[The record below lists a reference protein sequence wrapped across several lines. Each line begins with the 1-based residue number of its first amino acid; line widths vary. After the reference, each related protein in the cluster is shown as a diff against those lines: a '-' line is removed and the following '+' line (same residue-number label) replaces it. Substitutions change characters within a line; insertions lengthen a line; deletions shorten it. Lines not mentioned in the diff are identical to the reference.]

1 MVVKF
6 RVGNLGC
13 CCLGDKAVSFTIRAI
28 VIYGHT
34 GAQRIVPF
42 NAHGLNII
50 TGKSKTGKSAIID
63 IVDYCLGRGSFN
75 VAEGAIRKKVAW
87 FGLHIAKG
95 SDAVFIARDNP
106 GPGASTGSKVYFQR
120 GGIDAY
126 PSLEM
131 ISKNTTET
139 SLKEFV
145 TRFAGIDEN
154 EHRPQWGTR
163 KPLEAN
169 ISHALLL
176 CFQKQNTIAS
186 QDQLFHRMNEDFLPQ
201 SLKDTLPYFL
211 GAVDESHFLLMA
223 ELDELQRRLRTLEA
237 TEAKQIQA
245 IEVSRSRVTRVLNEG
260 KKVGLIGQDYQA
272 VDDTVFSYLANV
284 AEFPAD
290 EAELISDFG
299 ETIQRLRG
307 EQSTLQSRLSDLNH
321 DIRAAKS
328 FLSDQTD
335 FSREATEQRARLKS
349 IELFKAEI
357 PSPHQCPF
365 CESELRTPIPT
376 VDQVNESLREVSDQL
391 EGVYR
396 DSPHIQRH
404 IAELETT
411 IGKASDDLRLVQREL
426 HKAVLEDEAAKA
438 KQDQMLAR
446 GKFLGRLSEFL
457 ESVAPESDDE
467 GVSAQIA
474 ELRSMIAGIRSR
486 LNSDEIESRLETI
499 LSFISDKMTEYSK
512 HLDLEHSG
520 SSLRLDL
527 KKLTIVANTV
537 DGPIPLN
544 RMGSG
549 ENWVG
554 YHVLSHLA
562 LHWWLRMKERPVPA
576 FLIFDQPTQAYY
588 PPDITEGGLDQI
600 EKDADRTAVQALF
613 RLMATACAEIQPD
626 FQLIVL
632 DHAHLKDEWFESA
645 IVAEWR
651 GNEALVP
658 YDWPDSSA

>member
-1 MVVKF
+1 M
-6 RVGNLGC
+6 
-13 CCLGDKAVSFTIRAI
+13 SFTICAI
-28 VIYGHT
+28 VIYSHT

-42 NAHGLNII
+42 NPHSLNII

-95 SDAVFIARDNP
+95 SDDVFIARDNP

-120 GGIDAY
+120 GDIEAY
-126 PSLEM
+126 PSLET

-186 QDQLFHRMNEDFLPQ
+186 QDQLFHRMNEDYLPQ

-211 GAVDESHFLLMA
+211 GAVDESHFLLLA
-223 ELDELQRRLRTLEA
+223 ELDELQRRLKTLEA
-237 TEAKQIQA
+237 TEAKQLQSV
-245 IEVSRSRVTRVLNEG
+245 EVSRSRVTRVLNEG
-260 KKVGLIGQDYQA
+260 KKVGLVGQDYQA
-272 VDDTVFSYLANV
+272 VDDTVFSYLATV
-284 AEFPAD
+284 AEYPMD
-290 EAELISDFG
+290 EADLIPDFG
-299 ETIQRLRG
+299 ETIERLRG
-307 EQSTLQSRLSDLNH
+307 EQATLQNRLGDLNQ

-328 FLSDQTD
+328 FLSDQSD
-335 FSREATEQRARLKS
+335 FSREATEQRARLRS
-349 IELFKAEI
+349 IELFKTEVSA
-357 PSPHQCPF
+357 PQQCPF
-365 CESELRTPIPT
+365 CESELKTPIPT
-376 VDQVNESLREVSDQL
+376 VGEVSQSLRDVSDQL

-396 DSPHIQRH
+396 DSPHIQGH
-404 IAELETT
+404 IVDLETT
-411 IGKASDDLRLVQREL
+411 IGRAADDLRLVQREL
-426 HKAVLEDEAAKA
+426 QKAVTDNAAA
-438 KQDQMLAR
+438 QARQDQMLSR

-457 ESVAPESDDE
+457 ESVSPQADDDVVE
-467 GVSAQIA
+467 AQIT
-474 ELRSMIAGIRSR
+474 ELRAMIASIRSR
-486 LNSDEIESRLETI
+486 INSDETESKLETI

-512 HLDLEHSG
+512 ELDLEHSG

-527 KKLTIVANTV
+527 KKLTVVANTV
-537 DGPIPLN
+537 DGPIPLS

-562 LHWWLRMKERPVPA
+562 LHWWLRMKRRPVPG

-588 PPDITEGGLDQI
+588 PPDSTDGGLDQI
-600 EKDADRTAVQALF
+600 AKDADRTAVQALF
-613 RLMATACAEIQPD
+613 KLMATACAEIQPD

-632 DHAHLKDEWFESA
+632 DHAHLQDDWFESA

-651 GNEALVP
+651 DNEALVP
-658 YDWPDSSA
+658 YEWPDA

>member
-1 MVVKF
+1 M
-6 RVGNLGC
+6 
-13 CCLGDKAVSFTIRAI
+13 SFTIRAI
-28 VIYGHT
+28 VIYSHT
-34 GAQRIVPF
+34 GTQRVVPF
-42 NAHGLNII
+42 KAHGLNII

-95 SDAVFIARDNP
+95 SDDVFVARDNP

-120 GGIDAY
+120 GVSETY

-139 SLKEFV
+139 SLKEFI

-169 ISHALLL
+169 IGHALLL

-186 QDQLFHRMNEDFLPQ
+186 QDQLFHRMNEDFLHQ

-223 ELDELQRRLRTLEA
+223 ELDELQRRLKTLEA
-237 TEAKQIQA
+237 IEGKQLQA

-260 KKVGLIGQDYQA
+260 KKVGLIQQDYQA
-272 VDDTVFSYLANV
+272 VDDTAFTYLATV
-284 AEFPAD
+284 AENPID
-290 EAELISDFG
+290 EAELLPDFG
-299 ETIQRLRG
+299 ETINRLRG
-307 EQSTLQSRLSDLNH
+307 EQTTLQNRLGDLNQ

-335 FSREATEQRARLKS
+335 FSREVTEQRARLKS
-349 IELFKAEI
+349 IELFKTKVD
-357 PSPHQCPF
+357 SPHECPF
-365 CESELRTPIPT
+365 CDSKLNTPIPT
-376 VDQVNESLREVSDQL
+376 VNEVSQSLQDVTDQL

-396 DSPHIQRH
+396 DSPHLQGH
-404 IAELETT
+404 IVLLETS
-411 IGKASDDLRLVQREL
+411 IGRATDDLRLVQREL
-426 HKAVLEDEAAKA
+426 LKAVSDDAAAKA
-438 KQDQMLAR
+438 RQDQVLSR

-457 ESVAPESDDE
+457 ESVAPQAEED
-467 GVSAQIA
+467 GAIAQIA
-474 ELRSMIAGIRSR
+474 DLRAMIASIRSR
-486 LNSDEIESRLETI
+486 INSDESESRLETI
-499 LSFISDKMTEYSK
+499 LGFISEKMTEYSEE
-512 HLDLEHSG
+512 LDLEHSG

-527 KKLTIVANTV
+527 KKLTVVANTM
-537 DGPIPLN
+537 DGPIPLS

-554 YHVLSHLA
+554 YHVLCHLA
-562 LHWWLRMKERPVPA
+562 LHWWLRLRERPVPG

-588 PPDITEGGLDQI
+588 PPDSSEGGLDQI

-613 RLMATACAEIQPD
+613 KLMATACSEVQPE

-632 DHAHLKDEWFESA
+632 DHAHLKDDWFESA

-651 GNEALVP
+651 GNQALVP
-658 YDWPDSSA
+658 YDWPDMT

>member
-1 MVVKF
+1 M
-6 RVGNLGC
+6 
-13 CCLGDKAVSFTIRAI
+13 
-28 VIYGHT
+28 
-34 GAQRIVPF
+34 
-42 NAHGLNII
+42 
-50 TGKSKTGKSAIID
+50 GKSKIGKSAIID

-95 SDAVFIARDNP
+95 SDEVFIARDNP

-120 GGIDAY
+120 GNVDVY
-126 PSLEM
+126 PTLET
-131 ISKNTTET
+131 ISKNTTES

-145 TRFAGIDEN
+145 TRFTGIAEN
-154 EHRPQWGTR
+154 EHRPLTGTR
-163 KPLEAN
+163 RPLEAN
-169 ISHALLL
+169 ISHALWL

-186 QDQLFHRMNEDFLPQ
+186 QDQLFHRMNEQFLPQ
-201 SLKDTLPYFL
+201 DLKDTLPYFL
-211 GAVDESHFLLMA
+211 GAVDESHFLLMG
-223 ELDELQRRLRTLEA
+223 ELDELQRRLKLLEA
-237 TEAKQIQA
+237 TESKQLQT

-260 KKVGLIGQDYQA
+260 KKVGLVGQDYQA
-272 VDDTVFSYLANV
+272 VDDTVFTYLATV
-284 AEFPAD
+284 AEFPMD

-307 EQSTLQSRLSDLNH
+307 EQTMLQNRLGDLNQ
-321 DIRAAKS
+321 DIRAARS

-349 IELFKAEI
+349 IELFKSEVA
-357 PSPHQCPF
+357 SPHQCPF
-365 CESELRTPIPT
+365 CESELRTPIPK
-376 VDQVNESLREVSDQL
+376 VDEVSQSLREVSEQL

-396 DSPHIQRH
+396 DSPHIQGH
-404 IAELETT
+404 ITELEAT
-411 IGKASDDLRLVQREL
+411 ILRASDDLRLVQREL
-426 HKAVLEDEAAKA
+426 QKSVMENEAAKA
-438 KQDQMLAR
+438 RQDQMLAR

-457 ESVAPESDDE
+457 ESVSPQADDD
-467 GVSAQIA
+467 GVASQIA
-474 ELRSMIAGIRSR
+474 ELRELIAGIRSR
-486 LNSDEIESRLETI
+486 INNDETESRLETI
-499 LSFISDKMTEYSK
+499 LSFISEKMTEYSK
-512 HLDLEHSG
+512 NLDLEHSG

-527 KKLTIVANTV
+527 KKLTVVANTV
-537 DGPIPLN
+537 DGPIPLT

-562 LHWWLRMKERPVPA
+562 LHWWLRTKGRPVPA

-588 PPDITEGGLDQI
+588 PPDSTEGGLDQI

-613 RLMATACAEIQPD
+613 KLMATACAEIQAD

-658 YDWPDSSA
+658 YDWPENTA

>member
-1 MVVKF
+1 M
-6 RVGNLGC
+6 
-13 CCLGDKAVSFTIRAI
+13 SFTIRAI
-28 VIYGHT
+28 VIYSHT

-42 NAHGLNII
+42 RSHGLNII

-95 SDAVFIARDNP
+95 SDEVFIARDNP

-120 GGIDAY
+120 GNVDVY
-126 PSLEM
+126 PTLET
-131 ISKNTTET
+131 ISKNTTES

-145 TRFAGIDEN
+145 TRFTGIAEN
-154 EHRPQWGTR
+154 EHRPLTGTR
-163 KPLEAN
+163 RPLEAN
-169 ISHALLL
+169 ISHALWL

-186 QDQLFHRMNEDFLPQ
+186 QDQLFHRMNEQFLPQ
-201 SLKDTLPYFL
+201 DLKDTLPYFL
-211 GAVDESHFLLMA
+211 GAVDESHFLLMG
-223 ELDELQRRLRTLEA
+223 ELDELQRRLKLLEA
-237 TEAKQIQA
+237 TESKQLQT

-260 KKVGLIGQDYQA
+260 KKVGLVGQDYQA
-272 VDDTVFSYLANV
+272 VDDTVFRYLTTV
-284 AEFPAD
+284 AEFPMD

-307 EQSTLQSRLSDLNH
+307 EQSTLQNRLGDLNQ
-321 DIRAAKS
+321 DIRAARS

-349 IELFKAEI
+349 IELFKSEVA
-357 PSPHQCPF
+357 SPHQCPF
-365 CESELRTPIPT
+365 CASELRTPIPK
-376 VDQVNESLREVSDQL
+376 VDEVSQSLREVSEQL

-404 IAELETT
+404 ITELEAT
-411 IGKASDDLRLVQREL
+411 ILRASDDLRLVQREL
-426 HKAVLEDEAAKA
+426 QKSVMENEAAKA
-438 KQDQMLAR
+438 RQDQMLAR

-457 ESVAPESDDE
+457 ESVSPQADDD
-467 GVSAQIA
+467 GVAIQIA
-474 ELRSMIAGIRSR
+474 ELRELIAGIRSR
-486 LNSDEIESRLETI
+486 INNDETESRLETI
-499 LSFISDKMTEYSK
+499 LSFISEKMTEYSK
-512 HLDLEHSG
+512 NLDLEHSG

-527 KKLTIVANTV
+527 KKLTVVANTV
-537 DGPIPLN
+537 DGPIPLT

-588 PPDITEGGLDQI
+588 PPDSTEGGLDQI

-613 RLMATACAEIQPD
+613 KLMATACAEIQAD

-645 IVAEWR
+645 IVAKWR

-658 YDWPDSSA
+658 YDWPENTA

>member
-1 MVVKF
+1 M
-6 RVGNLGC
+6 
-13 CCLGDKAVSFTIRAI
+13 SFTIRAI
-28 VIYGHT
+28 VIYSHT

-42 NAHGLNII
+42 RSHGLNII

-95 SDAVFIARDNP
+95 SDEVFIARDNP

-120 GGIDAY
+120 GNVDVY
-126 PSLEM
+126 PTLET
-131 ISKNTTET
+131 ISKNTTES

-145 TRFAGIDEN
+145 TRFTGIAEN
-154 EHRPQWGTR
+154 EHRPLTGTR
-163 KPLEAN
+163 RPLEAN
-169 ISHALLL
+169 ISHALWL

-186 QDQLFHRMNEDFLPQ
+186 QDQLFHRMNEQFLPQ
-201 SLKDTLPYFL
+201 DLKDTLPYFL
-211 GAVDESHFLLMA
+211 GAVDESHFLLMG
-223 ELDELQRRLRTLEA
+223 ELDELQRRLKLLEA
-237 TEAKQIQA
+237 TESKQLQT

-260 KKVGLIGQDYQA
+260 KKVGLVGQDYQA
-272 VDDTVFSYLANV
+272 VDDTVFRYLATV
-284 AEFPAD
+284 AEFPMD
-290 EAELISDFG
+290 EAGLISDFG

-307 EQSTLQSRLSDLNH
+307 EQSTLQNRLGDLNQ
-321 DIRAAKS
+321 DIRAARS

-349 IELFKAEI
+349 IELFKSEVA
-357 PSPHQCPF
+357 SPHQCPF
-365 CESELRTPIPT
+365 CESELRTPIPK
-376 VDQVNESLREVSDQL
+376 VDEVRQSLREVSEQL

-404 IAELETT
+404 ITELEAT
-411 IGKASDDLRLVQREL
+411 ILRTSDDLRLVQREL
-426 HKAVLEDEAAKA
+426 QKSVMENEAAKA
-438 KQDQMLAR
+438 RQDQMLAR

-457 ESVAPESDDE
+457 ESVSPQADDD
-467 GVSAQIA
+467 GVASQIA
-474 ELRSMIAGIRSR
+474 ELRGLIAGIRSR
-486 LNSDEIESRLETI
+486 INNDETESRLETI
-499 LSFISDKMTEYSK
+499 LSFISEKMTEYSK
-512 HLDLEHSG
+512 NLDLEHSG

-527 KKLTIVANTV
+527 KKLTVVANTV

-588 PPDITEGGLDQI
+588 PPDSTEGGLDQI

-613 RLMATACAEIQPD
+613 KLMATACAEIQAD

-645 IVAEWR
+645 IVAKWR
-651 GNEALVP
+651 DNEALVP
-658 YDWPDSSA
+658 YDWPENTA

>member
-1 MVVKF
+1 M
-6 RVGNLGC
+6 
-13 CCLGDKAVSFTIRAI
+13 SFTIRAI
-28 VIYGHT
+28 VIYSHT

-42 NAHGLNII
+42 YAHGLNII

-95 SDAVFIARDNP
+95 SDDVFIARDNP

-120 GGIDAY
+120 GVIESY
-126 PSLEM
+126 PSLET

-223 ELDELQRRLRTLEA
+223 ELDELQRRLKTLEA
-237 TEAKQIQA
+237 TEAKQLQA
-245 IEVSRSRVTRVLNEG
+245 VEVSRSRVTRVLNEG

-272 VDDTVFSYLANV
+272 VDDTVFSYLATV
-284 AEFPAD
+284 AEYPMD
-290 EAELISDFG
+290 EAELIPDFG
-299 ETIQRLRG
+299 ETIERLRG
-307 EQSTLQSRLSDLNH
+307 EQATLQNRLGDMNQ
-321 DIRAAKS
+321 DIRAARS
-328 FLSDQTD
+328 YLSDQSD

-349 IELFKAEI
+349 IELFKTGVA
-357 PSPHQCPF
+357 SPHQCPF
-365 CESELRTPIPT
+365 CDSELKTPIPT
-376 VDQVNESLREVSDQL
+376 VSEINQSLRDVSDQL

-404 IAELETT
+404 IVELETA
-411 IGKASDDLRLVQREL
+411 IGRAADDLRLVQREL
-426 HKAVLEDEAAKA
+426 QKAVTEDAAAKA
-438 KQDQMLAR
+438 RQDQMLSR

-457 ESVAPESDDE
+457 EAVAPQADDD
-467 GVSAQIA
+467 GVAAQIA
-474 ELRSMIAGIRSR
+474 ELRSMIASIRSR
-486 LNSDEIESRLETI
+486 INNDEFESKLETI
-499 LSFISDKMTEYSK
+499 LSFISEKMTDYSK
-512 HLDLEHSG
+512 ELDLEHSG

-527 KKLTIVANTV
+527 KKLTVVANTV
-537 DGPIPLN
+537 DGPVPLN

-562 LHWWLRMKERPVPA
+562 LHWWLRLRERPVPG

-588 PPDITEGGLDQI
+588 PPDSTEGGLDQI

-613 RLMATACAEIQPD
+613 KLMAMACAEIRPD

-632 DHAHLKDEWFESA
+632 DHAHLKDDWFEAA
-645 IVAEWR
+645 IIAEWR

-658 YDWPDSSA
+658 YDWPEV

>member
-1 MVVKF
+1 M
-6 RVGNLGC
+6 
-13 CCLGDKAVSFTIRAI
+13 SFTIRAI
-28 VIYGHT
+28 VIYSHT

-42 NAHGLNII
+42 RSHGLNII

-75 VAEGAIRKKVAW
+75 VAEGAIRKRVAW

-95 SDAVFIARDNP
+95 SDEVFIARNNP
-106 GPGASTGSKVYFQR
+106 GPGASTGSKVYFRR
-120 GGIDAY
+120 GNVDVY
-126 PSLEM
+126 PTLET
-131 ISKNTTET
+131 ISKNTTES

-145 TRFAGIDEN
+145 TRFTGIAEN
-154 EHRPQWGTR
+154 EHRPLTGTR
-163 KPLEAN
+163 RPLEAN
-169 ISHALLL
+169 ISHALWL

-186 QDQLFHRMNEDFLPQ
+186 QDQLFHRMNEQFLPQ
-201 SLKDTLPYFL
+201 DLKDTFPYFL
-211 GAVDESHFLLMA
+211 GAVDESHFLLMG
-223 ELDELQRRLRTLEA
+223 ELDELQRRLKLLEA
-237 TEAKQIQA
+237 TESKQLQT

-260 KKVGLIGQDYQA
+260 KKVGLVGQDYQA
-272 VDDTVFSYLANV
+272 VDDTVFRYLATV
-284 AEFPAD
+284 AEFQMD

-307 EQSTLQSRLSDLNH
+307 EQTTLQNRLGDLNQ
-321 DIRAAKS
+321 DIRAARS

-335 FSREATEQRARLKS
+335 FSREVTEQRARLKS
-349 IELFKAEI
+349 IELFRSEVA
-357 PSPHQCPF
+357 SPHQCPF
-365 CESELRTPIPT
+365 CESELQAPIPK
-376 VDQVNESLREVSDQL
+376 VDEVNQSLREVSEQL

-404 IAELETT
+404 ITELEAT
-411 IGKASDDLRLVQREL
+411 ILRASDDLRLVQREL
-426 HKAVLEDEAAKA
+426 QKSVMEDAAA
-438 KQDQMLAR
+438 NARQDQMLAR
-446 GKFLGRLSEFL
+446 GKFLGRLAEFL
-457 ESVAPESDDE
+457 ESVSPQADDD
-467 GVSAQIA
+467 GIASQIA
-474 ELRSMIAGIRSR
+474 EVRELIAGIKSR
-486 LNSDEIESRLETI
+486 INNDETESRLETI
-499 LSFISDKMTEYSK
+499 LSFISEKMTEYSK
-512 HLDLEHSG
+512 NLDLEHSG

-527 KKLTIVANTV
+527 KKLTVVANTV
-537 DGPIPLN
+537 DGPIPLT

-588 PPDITEGGLDQI
+588 PPDSTEGGLDQI

-613 RLMATACAEIQPD
+613 KLMATACAEILAD

-651 GNEALVP
+651 GDEALVP
-658 YDWPDSSA
+658 YDWPEKTA

>member
-1 MVVKF
+1 M
-6 RVGNLGC
+6 
-13 CCLGDKAVSFTIRAI
+13 SFTIRAI
-28 VIYGHT
+28 IIYSHT
-34 GAQRIVPF
+34 GKQRIVPF
-42 NAHGLNII
+42 RTHGLNII

-87 FGLHIAKG
+87 FGLHISKG
-95 SDAVFIARDNP
+95 NDEVFIARDNP
-106 GPGASTGSKVYFQR
+106 GPGASTGSKVFFQR
-120 GGIDAY
+120 GNIDEY
-126 PSLEM
+126 PSLNT
-131 ISKNTTET
+131 INKNTTES
-139 SLKEFV
+139 SLKGFV
-145 TRFAGIDEN
+145 TRYTGIAEN
-154 EHRPQWGTR
+154 EHRPQSGTR
-163 KPLEAN
+163 APLEAN

-176 CFQKQNTIAS
+176 CFQKQNTVAS

-211 GAVDESHFLLMA
+211 GAVDESHFLLMG
-223 ELDELQRRLRTLEA
+223 ELDELQRRLKLLEA
-237 TEAKQIQA
+237 TESKHLQVV
-245 IEVSRSRVTRVLNEG
+245 ESSRSRMTRVLNEG
-260 KKVGLIGQDYQA
+260 KKVGLVAQDYQV
-272 VDDTVFSYLANV
+272 VDDSALSYLATV
-284 AEFPAD
+284 AEFPID

-299 ETIQRLRG
+299 ETIQSLRG
-307 EQSTLQSRLSDLNH
+307 EQSTLQNRLGDLNH
-321 DIRAAKS
+321 DIRAARA

-349 IELFKAEI
+349 VELFKGDVA
-357 PSPHQCPF
+357 SPHQCPF
-365 CESELRTPIPT
+365 CDSKLQTPIPT
-376 VDQVNESLREVSDQL
+376 VEEVNQSLRDVSEQL

-404 IAELETT
+404 ITELETK
-411 IGKASDDLRLVQREL
+411 IGLASDDLRLVQREL
-426 HKAVLEDEAAKA
+426 QKAVMDDESAKA
-438 KQDQMLAR
+438 RQDQMLSR

-457 ESVAPESDDE
+457 ESVTPQSENDDI
-467 GVSAQIA
+467 SSQIA
-474 ELRSMIAGIRSR
+474 ELRQQIVGIKSR
-486 LNSDEIESRLETI
+486 INSDETESRLETI
-499 LSFISDKMTEYSK
+499 LSFISEKMTDYSK
-512 HLDLEHSG
+512 VLDLEHSG

-527 KKLTIVANTV
+527 KKLTVVANTV

-562 LHWWLRMKERPVPA
+562 LHWWLRKKQRPVPA

-588 PPDITEGGLDQI
+588 PPDSTDGGLDEI
-600 EKDADRTAVQALF
+600 TKDADRTAVQALF

-632 DHAHLKDEWFESA
+632 DHAHLKDDWFESA

-651 GNEALVP
+651 GNDALVP
-658 YDWPDSSA
+658 YDWPNKLD

>member
-1 MVVKF
+1 M
-6 RVGNLGC
+6 
-13 CCLGDKAVSFTIRAI
+13 SFTIRAI
-28 VIYGHT
+28 VIYSHT

-42 NAHGLNII
+42 RSHGLNII

-63 IVDYCLGRGSFN
+63 IVDYCLARGSFN

-95 SDAVFIARDNP
+95 SDEVFIARDNP

-120 GGIDAY
+120 GNVDVY
-126 PSLEM
+126 PTLET
-131 ISKNTTET
+131 ISKNTTES

-145 TRFAGIDEN
+145 TRFTGIAEN
-154 EHRPQWGTR
+154 EHRPLTGTR
-163 KPLEAN
+163 RPLEAN
-169 ISHALLL
+169 ISHALWL

-186 QDQLFHRMNEDFLPQ
+186 QDQLFHRMNEQFLPQ
-201 SLKDTLPYFL
+201 DLKDTLPYFL
-211 GAVDESHFLLMA
+211 GAVDESHFLLMG
-223 ELDELQRRLRTLEA
+223 ELDELQRRLKLLEA
-237 TEAKQIQA
+237 TESKQLQT

-260 KKVGLIGQDYQA
+260 KKVGLVGQDYQA
-272 VDDTVFSYLANV
+272 VDDSVFRYLATV
-284 AEFPAD
+284 AEFPMD

-299 ETIQRLRG
+299 ETIQRLRD
-307 EQSTLQSRLSDLNH
+307 EQSTLQNRLGDLNQ
-321 DIRAAKS
+321 DIRAARS

-349 IELFKAEI
+349 IELFKSEVA
-357 PSPHQCPF
+357 SPHQCPF
-365 CESELRTPIPT
+365 CESELRTPIPK
-376 VDQVNESLREVSDQL
+376 VDEVSQSLREVSEQL

-404 IAELETT
+404 ITELEAT
-411 IGKASDDLRLVQREL
+411 ILRASDDLRLVQREL
-426 HKAVLEDEAAKA
+426 QKSVMENEAAKA
-438 KQDQMLAR
+438 RQDQMLAR

-457 ESVAPESDDE
+457 ESVSPQADDD
-467 GVSAQIA
+467 GVAIQIA
-474 ELRSMIAGIRSR
+474 ELRELIAGIRSR
-486 LNSDEIESRLETI
+486 INNDETESRLETI
-499 LSFISDKMTEYSK
+499 LSFISEKMTEYSK
-512 HLDLEHSG
+512 NLDLEHSG

-527 KKLTIVANTV
+527 KKLTVVANTV
-537 DGPIPLN
+537 DGPIPLT

-588 PPDITEGGLDQI
+588 PPDSTEGGLDQI

-613 RLMATACAEIQPD
+613 KLMATACAEIQAD

-645 IVAEWR
+645 IVAKWR

-658 YDWPDSSA
+658 YDWPENTA

>member
-1 MVVKF
+1 M
-6 RVGNLGC
+6 
-13 CCLGDKAVSFTIRAI
+13 SFTIRAI
-28 VIYGHT
+28 VIYSHT

-95 SDAVFIARDNP
+95 SDDVFIARDSP
-106 GPGASTGSKVYFQR
+106 GPGASTGSKVFFQR
-120 GGIDAY
+120 GVIDSY
-126 PSLEM
+126 PSLET

-223 ELDELQRRLRTLEA
+223 ELDELQRRLKTLEA
-237 TEAKQIQA
+237 TEAKQLQA
-245 IEVSRSRVTRVLNEG
+245 LEVSRSRVRRVLNEG

-272 VDDTVFSYLANV
+272 VDDTVFTYLATV
-284 AEFPAD
+284 AEYPMD
-290 EAELISDFG
+290 EAELIPDFG
-299 ETIQRLRG
+299 ETIERLRG
-307 EQSTLQSRLSDLNH
+307 EQATLQNRLGDMNQ
-321 DIRAAKS
+321 DIRAARS
-328 FLSDQTD
+328 YLSDQSD

-349 IELFKAEI
+349 IELFKTEVA
-357 PSPHQCPF
+357 SPHQCPF
-365 CESELRTPIPT
+365 CDSELKTPIPT
-376 VDQVNESLREVSDQL
+376 VGEVNQSLRDVSDQL

-396 DSPHIQRH
+396 DSPHIQHH
-404 IAELETT
+404 IVELETA
-411 IGKASDDLRLVQREL
+411 IGRAADDLRLVQREL
-426 HKAVLEDEAAKA
+426 QKAVTEDAAAKA
-438 KQDQMLAR
+438 RQDQMLSR

-457 ESVAPESDDE
+457 EAVAPQADDD
-467 GVSAQIA
+467 GVAAQIA
-474 ELRSMIAGIRSR
+474 ELRSMIASIRSR
-486 LNSDEIESRLETI
+486 INSDKSESKLETI
-499 LSFISDKMTEYSK
+499 LSFISEKMTDYSK
-512 HLDLEHSG
+512 ELDLEHSG

-527 KKLTIVANTV
+527 KKLTVVANTV

-562 LHWWLRMKERPVPA
+562 LHWWLRLRERPVPG

-588 PPDITEGGLDQI
+588 PPDSTEGGLDQI

-613 RLMATACAEIQPD
+613 KLMATACAEIQPD

-632 DHAHLKDEWFESA
+632 DHAHLKDDWFEAA
-645 IVAEWR
+645 IIAEWR

-658 YDWPDSSA
+658 YDWPEV

>member
-1 MVVKF
+1 M
-6 RVGNLGC
+6 
-13 CCLGDKAVSFTIRAI
+13 SFTIRAI
-28 VIYGHT
+28 VIYSHT
-34 GAQRIVPF
+34 GAQRVVPF

-95 SDAVFIARDNP
+95 SDDVFIARDNP

-120 GGIDAY
+120 GVIKSY
-126 PSLEM
+126 PSLET

-211 GAVDESHFLLMA
+211 GAVDESHFLHMA
-223 ELDELQRRLRTLEA
+223 ELDELQRRLKTLEA
-237 TEAKQIQA
+237 TEAKQLQA
-245 IEVSRSRVTRVLNEG
+245 VEVSRSRVTRVLNEG

-272 VDDTVFSYLANV
+272 VDDTVFAYLATV
-284 AEFPAD
+284 AEYPMD
-290 EAELISDFG
+290 EAELIPDFG
-299 ETIQRLRG
+299 ETIERLRG
-307 EQSTLQSRLSDLNH
+307 EQAILQNRLGDMNQ
-321 DIRAAKS
+321 DIRAARS
-328 FLSDQTD
+328 YLSDQSD

-349 IELFKAEI
+349 IELFKTEVA
-357 PSPHQCPF
+357 SPHQCPF
-365 CESELRTPIPT
+365 CDSELKTPIPT
-376 VDQVNESLREVSDQL
+376 VGEVNQSLRDVSDQL

-396 DSPHIQRH
+396 DSPHIQHH
-404 IAELETT
+404 IVELEAA
-411 IGKASDDLRLVQREL
+411 IGRAADDLRLVQREL
-426 HKAVLEDEAAKA
+426 QKAVTEDAAAKA
-438 KQDQMLAR
+438 RQDQMLSR

-457 ESVAPESDDE
+457 ESVAPQVDDD
-467 GVSAQIA
+467 GVAAQIA
-474 ELRSMIAGIRSR
+474 ELRAMIASIRSR
-486 LNSDEIESRLETI
+486 INNDESESKLETI

-512 HLDLEHSG
+512 ELDLEHSG

-527 KKLTIVANTV
+527 KKLTVVANTV

-562 LHWWLRMKERPVPA
+562 LHWWLRMRERPVPG

-588 PPDITEGGLDQI
+588 PPDSTEGGLDQI

-613 RLMATACAEIQPD
+613 KLMATACAEIQPD

-632 DHAHLKDEWFESA
+632 DHAHLKDDWFESA

-651 GNEALVP
+651 GSEALVP
-658 YDWPDSSA
+658 LDWADKIV

>member
-1 MVVKF
+1 
-6 RVGNLGC
+6 
-13 CCLGDKAVSFTIRAI
+13 VSFTIRAI
-28 VIYGHT
+28 VIYSHS
-34 GAQRIVPF
+34 GAQRVVPF

-120 GGIDAY
+120 GIVESY
-126 PSLEM
+126 PSLET

-139 SLKEFV
+139 SLKEFI

-211 GAVDESHFLLMA
+211 GAVDESHFLLIA

-237 TEAKQIQA
+237 TEAKQLQA
-245 IEVSRSRVTRVLNEG
+245 VEVSRSRVTRVLNEG

-272 VDDTVFSYLANV
+272 VDDTVFTYLSTV
-284 AEFPAD
+284 AEYPMD
-290 EAELISDFG
+290 EADLIPDFG
-299 ETIQRLRG
+299 ETIERLRG
-307 EQSTLQSRLSDLNH
+307 EQATLQNRLGDLNQ

-328 FLSDQTD
+328 YLSDQSD
-335 FSREATEQRARLKS
+335 FSREATEQRARLRS
-349 IELFKAEI
+349 IELFKTEVA
-357 PSPHQCPF
+357 SPHQCPF
-365 CESELRTPIPT
+365 CDSELKTPIPT
-376 VDQVNESLREVSDQL
+376 VAEINQSLRDVSDQL

-404 IAELETT
+404 IVELETA
-411 IGKASDDLRLVQREL
+411 IGRAADDLRLVQREL
-426 HKAVLEDEAAKA
+426 QKAVAEDAAAKA
-438 KQDQMLAR
+438 RQDQMLSR
-446 GKFLGRLSEFL
+446 GRFLGRLSEFL
-457 ESVAPESDDE
+457 ESVAPQTDDD
-467 GVSAQIA
+467 GVAAQIA
-474 ELRSMIAGIRSR
+474 ELRAMIASIRSR
-486 LNSDEIESRLETI
+486 INSDESESKPETI

-512 HLDLEHSG
+512 ELDLEHSG

-527 KKLTIVANTV
+527 KKLTVVANTV

-562 LHWWLRMKERPVPA
+562 LHWWLRLRERPVPA

-588 PPDITEGGLDQI
+588 PPDSTEGGLDEI

-613 RLMATACAEIQPD
+613 KLMATACAEIQPD

-632 DHAHLKDEWFESA
+632 DHAHLNDDWFESA

-651 GNEALVP
+651 GNHALVP
-658 YDWPDSSA
+658 YDWADR

>member
-1 MVVKF
+1 
-6 RVGNLGC
+6 
-13 CCLGDKAVSFTIRAI
+13 VSFTIRAI
-28 VIYGHT
+28 VIYSHT

-42 NAHGLNII
+42 RSHGLNII

-95 SDAVFIARDNP
+95 SDEVFIARDNP

-120 GGIDAY
+120 GNVDVY
-126 PSLEM
+126 PTLET
-131 ISKNTTET
+131 ISKNTTES

-145 TRFAGIDEN
+145 TRFTGIAEN
-154 EHRPQWGTR
+154 EHRPLTGTR
-163 KPLEAN
+163 RPLEAN
-169 ISHALLL
+169 ISHALWL

-186 QDQLFHRMNEDFLPQ
+186 QDQLFHRMNEQFLPQ
-201 SLKDTLPYFL
+201 DLKDTLPYFL
-211 GAVDESHFLLMA
+211 GAVDESHFLLMG
-223 ELDELQRRLRTLEA
+223 ELDELQRRLKLLEA
-237 TEAKQIQA
+237 TESKQLQT

-260 KKVGLIGQDYQA
+260 KKVGLVGQDYQA
-272 VDDTVFSYLANV
+272 VDDTVFRYLATV
-284 AEFPAD
+284 AEFPMD
-290 EAELISDFG
+290 EAGLISDFG

-307 EQSTLQSRLSDLNH
+307 EQSTLQNRLGDLNQ
-321 DIRAAKS
+321 DIRAARS

-349 IELFKAEI
+349 IELFKSEVA
-357 PSPHQCPF
+357 SPHQCPF
-365 CESELRTPIPT
+365 CESELRTPIPK
-376 VDQVNESLREVSDQL
+376 VDEVRQSLREVSEQL

-404 IAELETT
+404 ITELEAT
-411 IGKASDDLRLVQREL
+411 ILRTSDDLRLVQREL
-426 HKAVLEDEAAKA
+426 QKSVMENEAAKA
-438 KQDQMLAR
+438 RQDQMLAR

-457 ESVAPESDDE
+457 ESVSPQADDD
-467 GVSAQIA
+467 GVASQIA
-474 ELRSMIAGIRSR
+474 ELRGLIAGIRSR
-486 LNSDEIESRLETI
+486 INNDETESRLETI
-499 LSFISDKMTEYSK
+499 LSFISEKMTEYSK
-512 HLDLEHSG
+512 NLDLEHSG

-527 KKLTIVANTV
+527 KKLTVVANTV

-588 PPDITEGGLDQI
+588 PPDSTEGGLDQI

-613 RLMATACAEIQPD
+613 KLMATACAEIQAD

-645 IVAEWR
+645 IVAKWR
-651 GNEALVP
+651 DNEALVP
-658 YDWPDSSA
+658 YDWPENTA